1 MTQDSEDIISR
12 LEETEKEIK
21 NQQKNELEIKKERI
35 RQNAFE

>member
-1 MTQDSEDIISR
+1 MKQDSEEIISR
-12 LEETEKEIK
+12 LEETEKEIE